1 MRGWRIPGGA
11 MRHILVVESHELQRL
26 GLKAILK
33 DLRARVT
40 ISEADRF
47 ADARQIMRQNPEL
60 DAVVLDFSVL
70 DEQGNPAFFDLQ
82 KAFPRPAYVLVSGE
96 EDGLDAGV
104 AEAMGAKAH
113 FHRSDSIK
121 DIMESLQFL
130 SSISAAPLSDPN
142 HILASLSP
150 SQIRILKGLHQGLRN
165 KQIAYEM
172 GVTENTVRTYLS
184 GVYRR
189 LGVHSRTQAL
199 ILLHD
204 ALAAA

>member
-1 MRGWRIPGGA
+1 

-26 GLKAILK
+26 GLKVVLK
-33 DLRARVT
+33 DLRAQVT
-40 ISEADRF
+40 ISEADCCSQAHQTLR
-47 ADARQIMRQNPEL
+47 RNPEL
-60 DAVVLDFSVL
+60 DAVVLDFSVR
-70 DEQGNPAFFDLQ
+70 DDQGNPAFFGLQ
-82 KAFPRPAYVLVSGE
+82 KAFPRPAYILVSGE

-113 FHRSDSIK
+113 FHRSDSVK
-121 DIMESLQFL
+121 DIMEALQFL
-130 SSISAAPLSDPN
+130 GSMGARPPSDPN

-150 SQIRILKGLHQGLRN
+150 SQVRILKGLHQGLRN

-189 LGVHSRTQAL
+189 LGVHSRTQVL